1 MDDIVNVTRPNAP
14 AIDLAAALDPASL
27 SAWIEWSYASHAAE
41 IGALLERF
49 VAFTNVTSD
58 GIRDDFIAG
67 HAADFAKDLKG
78 AVNALD
84 GTRTRIKK
92 PVLHAQRLI
101 DGEAKALSDRV
112 MAAVAEVEARVT
124 TYLRA
129 KEVEIRRAAELEAAR
144 LAAEAE
150 RLITEAQQSGTKE
163 DAETAW
169 NTMDE
174 ADAAQKLADAK
185 ALELTRTRGLGGAL
199 TALKDNWV
207 WSLEDI
213 TKVPNHLLQVNDAAV
228 RLAIRQGAR
237 EVPGLRIWNDTK
249 AYVR

>member
-1 MDDIVNVTRPNAP
+1 MNDTIEVARSNTP

-49 VAFTNVTSD
+49 VAFTNVTAD

-67 HAADFAKDLKG
+67 HAADFAKDLKA

-213 TKVPNHLLQVNDAAV
+213 TKVPAHLLQVNDAAV

-249 AYVR
+249 MFVR

>member
-1 MDDIVNVTRPNAP
+1 MNDVNATRSNTP

-27 SAWIEWSYASHAAE
+27 WEWIEWSYSQHAAE

-49 VAFTNVTSD
+49 VAFTNVTAD

-67 HAADFAKDLKG
+67 HAADFAKDLKA

-124 TYLRA
+124 AYLRL
-129 KEVEIRRAAELEAAR
+129 KEAEVRRAAEAEAAR

-150 RLITEAQQSGTKE
+150 RLAAEALRVDGMIT
-163 DAETAW
+163 AETAI
-169 NTMDE
+169 E
-174 ADAAQKLADAK
+174 AFETAQQATELANAR

-199 TALKDNWV
+199 TALVDRWTYEV
-207 WSLEDI
+207 VDMAVMPRGYLM
-213 TKVPNHLLQVNDAAV
+213 PNDAAIRGSIKAGV
-228 RLAIRQGAR
+228 RDI
-237 EVPGLRIWNDTK
+237 PGLRIFNDSK
-249 AYVR
+249 AMIR

>member
-1 MDDIVNVTRPNAP
+1 
-14 AIDLAAALDPASL
+14 
-27 SAWIEWSYASHAAE
+27 
-41 IGALLERF
+41 
-49 VAFTNVTSD
+49 
-58 GIRDDFIAG
+58 
-67 HAADFAKDLKG
+67 
-78 AVNALD
+78 
-84 GTRTRIKK
+84 
-92 PVLHAQRLI
+92 VLHAQRLI

-129 KEVEIRRAAELEAAR
+129 KEAEVRRAAELEAAR

-150 RLITEAQQSGTKE
+150 RLASEALRTGE
-163 DAETAW
+163 LAEVAVEGFKAAE
-169 NTMDE
+169 E
-174 ADAAQKLADAK
+174 AAEMANAR

-207 WSLEDI
+207 WALEDI

>member
-1 MDDIVNVTRPNAP
+1 LNGHTHRTP
-14 AIDLAAALDPASL
+14 
-27 SAWIEWSYASHAAE
+27 
-41 IGALLERF
+41 
-49 VAFTNVTSD
+49 FTDVTSD

-67 HAADFAKDLKG
+67 HAADFAKDLKA

-84 GTRTRIKK
+84 GTRTRIKR

-129 KEVEIRRAAELEAAR
+129 KEAEVRRAAEAEAAR

-150 RLITEAQQSGTKE
+150 RLASEALRTGE
-163 DAETAW
+163 
-169 NTMDE
+169 
-174 ADAAQKLADAK
+174 LADDAIEGFK
-185 ALELTRTRGLGGAL
+185 AAEEASEMANARALELTRTRGLGGAL

-207 WSLEDI
+207 WALEDI

>member
-49 VAFTNVTSD
+49 VAFTNVTAD

-67 HAADFAKDLKG
+67 HAADFAKDLKA

-84 GTRTRIKK
+84 GTRTRIKR

-101 DGEAKALSDRV
+101 DGEAKALGDRV

-129 KEVEIRRAAELEAAR
+129 KEAEVRRAAELEAAR

-150 RLITEAQQSGTKE
+150 RMAAEALRVDGMIT
-163 DAETAW
+163 AETAI
-169 NTMDE
+169 E
-174 ADAAQKLADAK
+174 AFETAQQATELANAR

-213 TKVPNHLLQVNDAAV
+213 TKVPAHLLQVNDAAV

>member
-1 MDDIVNVTRPNAP
+1 MKDTIEVARSNTPS
-14 AIDLAAALDPASL
+14 IDLAAALDPASL

-49 VAFTNVTSD
+49 VAFTDVTRD

-67 HAADFAKDLKG
+67 HAADFAKDLKA

-129 KEVEIRRAAELEAAR
+129 KEAEVRRAAELEAAR

-150 RLITEAQQSGTKE
+150 RLASEALRINHG
-163 DAETAW
+163 
-169 NTMDE
+169 DE
-174 ADAAQKLADAK
+174 AAIAAFDAASAAATLAEAST
-185 ALELTRTRGLGGAL
+185 LELTRTRGLGGAL
-199 TALKDNWV
+199 TALRDNWKYRV
-207 WSLEDI
+207 TDSQ
-213 TKVPNHLLQVNDAAV
+213 KVPAHFLMVNDAAI
-228 RLAIRQGAR
+228 RLAIKQGVR
-237 EVPGLRIWNDTK
+237 EVPGLEIYNDTT
-249 AYVR
+249 AYIR

>member
-41 IGALLERF
+41 MGALLERF
-49 VAFTNVTSD
+49 VAFTDVTRD

-67 HAADFAKDLKG
+67 HAADFAKDLKA

-124 TYLRA
+124 AYLRL
-129 KEVEIRRAAELEAAR
+129 KEAEARRAAEAEAAR
-144 LAAEAE
+144 LAAEADD
-150 RLITEAQQSGTKE
+150 ITLAVLNQ
-163 DAETAW
+163 AEKAT
-169 NTMDE
+169 
-174 ADAAQKLADAK
+174 

-213 TKVPNHLLQVNDAAV
+213 TKVPTHLLQVNDAAV
-228 RLAIRQGAR
+228 RLSIKQGAR

>member
-1 MDDIVNVTRPNAP
+1 MKDTIEVARSNTPS
-14 AIDLAAALDPASL
+14 IDLAAALDPASL

-49 VAFTNVTSD
+49 VAFTDVTRD

-67 HAADFAKDLKG
+67 HAADFAKDLKA

-129 KEVEIRRAAELEAAR
+129 KEAEVRRAAEAEAAR

-150 RLITEAQQSGTKE
+150 AAITEAQASGTI
-163 DAETAW
+163 
-169 NTMDE
+169 
-174 ADAAQKLADAK
+174 ADADMAMESIDAADKAAEMANAR

-213 TKVPNHLLQVNDAAV
+213 TKVPTHLLQVNDAAV
-228 RLAIRQGAR
+228 RLAIKQGAR

>member
-14 AIDLAAALDPASL
+14 AIDLAAVLDPASL

-49 VAFTNVTSD
+49 VAFTDVTKD

-67 HAADFAKDLKG
+67 HAADFAKDLKA

-84 GTRTRIKK
+84 GTRTRIKR

-101 DGEAKALSDRV
+101 DGEAKALGDRV

-129 KEVEIRRAAELEAAR
+129 KEVEARRAAEAEAAR

-150 RLITEAQQSGTKE
+150 RLAAEALRVDGMIT
-163 DAETAW
+163 AETAI
-169 NTMDE
+169 E
-174 ADAAQKLADAK
+174 AFELAGQAETQANAR

-207 WSLEDI
+207 WTLEDI
-213 TKVPNHLLQVNDAAV
+213 TKVPTHLLQVNDAAV
-228 RLAIRQGAR
+228 RLFIKQGAR

-249 AYVR
+249 AFVR

>member
-1 MDDIVNVTRPNAP
+1 MNDVNVISSNIPT
-14 AIDLAAALDPASL
+14 IDLAAALDPASL
-27 SAWIEWSYASHAAE
+27 SAWIDWSYSQHAAE

-49 VAFTNVTSD
+49 VAFTDVTRD

-67 HAADFAKDLKG
+67 HAADFAKDLKA

-101 DGEAKALSDRV
+101 DGEARALTDRV

-129 KEVEIRRAAELEAAR
+129 KEAEIRRAAELEAAR

-199 TALKDNWV
+199 TSLKDNWV

-213 TKVPNHLLQVNDAAV
+213 TKVPAHLLQVNDAAV
-228 RLAIRQGAR
+228 RLFIKQGAR

>member
-1 MDDIVNVTRPNAP
+1 MNDAIEIARSNTP

-49 VAFTNVTSD
+49 VAFTDVTRD

-67 HAADFAKDLKG
+67 HAADFAKDLK
-78 AVNALD
+78 ASVNALD

-129 KEVEIRRAAELEAAR
+129 KEAEIRRAAEAEAAR
-144 LAAEAE
+144 LAAEADD
-150 RLITEAQQSGTKE
+150 ITLAVLNQAKEAT
-163 DAETAW
+163 
-169 NTMDE
+169 
-174 ADAAQKLADAK
+174 

-199 TALKDNWV
+199 TALVDRWTYEV
-207 WSLEDI
+207 VDMAVMPRGYLM
-213 TKVPNHLLQVNDAAV
+213 PNDAAIRGSIKAGV
-228 RLAIRQGAR
+228 RDI
-237 EVPGLRIWNDTK
+237 PGLRIFNDSR
-249 AYVR
+249 AMIR

>member
-41 IGALLERF
+41 IGSLLERF
-49 VAFTNVTSD
+49 VAFTDVTRD

-67 HAADFAKDLKG
+67 HAADFAKDLKA
-78 AVNALD
+78 AVSALD

-129 KEVEIRRAAELEAAR
+129 KEAEIRRTAELEAAR

-150 RLITEAQQSGTKE
+150 RLASEALRTGE
-163 DAETAW
+163 LAEVAI
-169 NTMDE
+169 E
-174 ADAAQKLADAK
+174 GFKAADKASEMANAG

-213 TKVPNHLLQVNDAAV
+213 TKVPAHLLQVNDAAV

-237 EVPGLRIWNDTK
+237 EVPGLRIWNDTR

>member
-213 TKVPNHLLQVNDAAV
+213 TKVPAHLLQVNDAAV

-249 AYVR
+249 MFVR

>member
-41 IGALLERF
+41 MGALLERF
-49 VAFTNVTSD
+49 VAFTNVTAD

-67 HAADFAKDLKG
+67 HAADFAKDLKA

-129 KEVEIRRAAELEAAR
+129 KEAEVRRAAELEAAR

-150 RLITEAQQSGTKE
+150 RLAAEALRVDGMIT
-163 DAETAW
+163 AETAI
-169 NTMDE
+169 E
-174 ADAAQKLADAK
+174 AFELAGQANAR

-199 TALKDNWV
+199 TALVDRWTYEV
-207 WSLEDI
+207 VDMAVMPRGYLM
-213 TKVPNHLLQVNDAAV
+213 PNDAAIRGSIKAGV
-228 RLAIRQGAR
+228 RDI
-237 EVPGLRIWNDTK
+237 PGLRIFNDSK
-249 AYVR
+249 AMIR

>member
-1 MDDIVNVTRPNAP
+1 MDDIVNVTRPNTP

-49 VAFTNVTSD
+49 VAFTDVTAD

-67 HAADFAKDLKG
+67 HAADFAKDLKA

-124 TYLRA
+124 AYLRL
-129 KEVEIRRAAELEAAR
+129 KEAEVRRAAEEETMR
-144 LAAEAE
+144 LAAEANV
-150 RLITEAQQSGTKE
+150 RMTEAQRSGLSE
-163 DAETAW
+163 DVGAAIEAI
-169 NTMDE
+169 DE
-174 ADAAQKLADAK
+174 ANKAAEMANAR

-207 WSLEDI
+207 WALEDI
-213 TKVPNHLLQVNDAAV
+213 TKVPAHLLQVNDAAV
-228 RLAIRQGAR
+228 RLFIKQGAR

-249 AYVR
+249 MFVR

>member
-1 MDDIVNVTRPNAP
+1 MNDTIEVARSNTPS
-14 AIDLAAALDPASL
+14 IDLAAALDPASL

-49 VAFTNVTSD
+49 VAFTDVTRE

-67 HAADFAKDLKG
+67 HAADFAKDLKA

-84 GTRTRIKK
+84 GTRIRIKK

-129 KEVEIRRAAELEAAR
+129 KEAEVRRAAELEAAR
-144 LAAEAE
+144 LAAKAE
-150 RLITEAQQSGTKE
+150 RLAAEALWTGE
-163 DAETAW
+163 
-169 NTMDE
+169 
-174 ADAAQKLADAK
+174 LADDASNNG
-185 ALELTRTRGLGGAL
+185 RGRRGSGRWPTRG
-199 TALKDNWV
+199 
-207 WSLEDI
+207 
-213 TKVPNHLLQVNDAAV
+213 H
-228 RLAIRQGAR
+228 
-237 EVPGLRIWNDTK
+237 WN
-249 AYVR
+249 

>member
-1 MDDIVNVTRPNAP
+1 MKDTIEVARSNTPS
-14 AIDLAAALDPASL
+14 IDLAAALDPASL

-49 VAFTNVTSD
+49 VAFTDVTRD

-67 HAADFAKDLKG
+67 HAADFAKDLKA

-129 KEVEIRRAAELEAAR
+129 KEAEVRRAAELEAAR

-207 WSLEDI
+207 WALEDI
-213 TKVPNHLLQVNDAAV
+213 TKVPTHLLQVNDAAV
-228 RLAIRQGAR
+228 RLFIKQGAR

-249 AYVR
+249 AFVR

>member
-41 IGALLERF
+41 IGSLLERF
-49 VAFTNVTSD
+49 VAFTDVTKD

-67 HAADFAKDLKG
+67 HAADFAKDLKA

-84 GTRTRIKK
+84 GTRTRIKR

-129 KEVEIRRAAELEAAR
+129 KEAEVRRAAEAEAAR

-150 RLITEAQQSGTKE
+150 AAITEAQASGTI
-163 DAETAW
+163 
-169 NTMDE
+169 
-174 ADAAQKLADAK
+174 ADADMAMESIDAADKAAEMANAR

-213 TKVPNHLLQVNDAAV
+213 TKVPTHLLQVNDAAV
-228 RLAIRQGAR
+228 RLSIKQGAR